1 MSISFDVKEILICL
15 KNTYSSP
22 DKKVREE
29 SEKKLA
35 TLKNQN
41 IVEFTSQ
48 LITLLKTDSPE
59 IDKNIKLS
67 IILLIKRSL
76 REKIENE
83 EINKIQNEQLI
94 QQLIIILVYPSLSK
108 KEIENL
114 SEVLKLSLEICQEET
129 LIGIINYIN
138 KEKSS
143 MPLDSFNGVIA
154 ILTSIIESKTLTNKF
169 FSKVLETSLDMGCSM
184 IENLYTEYEKIN
196 VEKNVEDYLK
206 LNEMFGNSYEFLF
219 QSNFKSFK
227 RFKLKDAKIDN
238 LFFKMFIIGAKLLV
252 NMKSNN
258 NNKIISWTDQE
269 KIDKNINTMKIKI
282 FRFLNLQINTLGEI
296 ILDQN
301 KKNIID
307 ELVKVIIGDLGWI
320 IMNKFSILMKLETED
335 EQGIYVDYNYSL
347 LISYMFI
354 YLKRVLYKDNFINEY
369 TVQFNDMY
377 KTILLPLLILT
388 NLDEEIAL
396 DNDSVNGYCIDIDDI
411 ITGNK
416 EKKIKSTVSGLI
428 KAFYEKNNIS
438 NNFIIKYTLGL
449 LEFLISGNND
459 ILNNKD
465 IFNEND
471 IIIAL
476 LKAYSKEK
484 IATTLFLVLNLLSQV
499 NSKNNYVNDTFIRD
513 YFDRIFEPLCQIQ
526 NVLLKH
532 QIILFISN
540 YSLRFYEPDTNVF
553 ETKILFLYNCLF
565 ETEKSLISNSASQA
579 IQHFFEKK
587 YKEDPNIKNT
597 LLKAAIKNISNFENH
612 IANIQIS
619 NFFDVLYQIL
629 LNFDKLDNEFFIQ
642 IFVKLC
648 NRINVEEERHR
659 RLKFKV
665 KKVKNKAIKK
675 AKEKTNL
682 NDYNIIINK
691 CFNII
696 RMLMNSK
703 NFVVKNLTQIEEAL
717 SPLVEYMEDPNKIDF
732 DEDIISIINLIIV
745 HNAKLTQLCLNL
757 IEHLYKYCKKI
768 DGLLLDMY
776 ELINAYLAYGTD
788 NILSNE
794 KWSTGIFMVFEQGI
808 QSNKYKNSP
817 FYTCLLIQ
825 TWIINCSKIPEKI
838 MENLIDL
845 IIKEIDLIM
854 KDYKT
859 QKSTGEDNYN
869 FLGLVTVILSGLI
882 NYSNIIIQLL
892 TKTNNADSL
901 KNWLKIIK
909 KEDQPGYEYEIKII
923 IYSICI
929 IIQKGIIKGDINDLL
944 NISVELLKEQEFN
957 AKYELKKRDKK
968 HLDIAFNE
976 DSDNSEDDD
985 DNEENDL
992 SEYKEIKDLIEK
1004 TINPI
1009 KNMDEFKL
1017 FKELLLFLKNNGN
1030 EVYLNWEKT
1039 LDEKQ
1044 KQLVNELFG
1053 TKRINISLENNNNIQ
1068 IPRRIVSIRRNLNP
1082 ENNNTNQ

>member
-48 LITLLKTDSPE
+48 LIILLKTDSAE
-59 IDKNIKLS
+59 IDKNMKLS

-94 QQLIIILVYPSLSK
+94 QQFIIILVYPSLSK
-108 KEIENL
+108 KELENI
-114 SEVLKLSLEICQEET
+114 SEVFKLSLEICPEET
-129 LIGIINYIN
+129 LIGIIKYIN
-138 KEKSS
+138 KEIAS
-143 MPLDSFNGVIA
+143 MPLGSFNGVIT
-154 ILTSIIESKTLTNKF
+154 ILTSIIESKSLTNKF
-169 FSKVLETSLDMGCSM
+169 FSNVLETSLEMGCSM
-184 IENLYTEYEKIN
+184 IENLFVEYEKIN
-196 VEKNVEDYLK
+196 IEKNLEDYLK
-206 LNEMFGNSYEFLF
+206 LNDMFGNSFEFLF

-258 NNKIISWTDQE
+258 NNKIISWTNQE

-282 FRFLNLQINTLGEI
+282 FRFLNLQLNTFGEVI
-296 ILDQN
+296 IDQN
-301 KKNIID
+301 KINIADQLI
-307 ELVKVIIGDLGWI
+307 KIIIGDLGWMI
-320 IMNKFSILMKLETED
+320 VNKYSYIMKLETED
-335 EQGIYVDYNYSL
+335 EQGTYDDYNYSL

-354 YLKRVLYKDNFINEY
+354 YLKRVLYKDNFITEY
-369 TVQFNDMY
+369 TVQFNDMF
-377 KTILLPLLILT
+377 KNILLPLLILS
-388 NLDEEIAL
+388 NLEEEIAL

-428 KAFYEKNNIS
+428 KAFYEKNNIC

-459 ILNNKD
+459 ILKNKD

-471 IIIAL
+471 IIIVL
-476 LKAYSKEK
+476 FKAYSKEK

-499 NSKNNYVNDTFIRD
+499 NTKNNYINDTYIRD
-513 YFDRIFEPLCQIQ
+513 YFDRIFEPLCII
-526 NVLLKH
+526 NNALLKH

-553 ETKILFLYNCLF
+553 ETKILFLYSCLF

-579 IQHFFEKK
+579 IQHFFDKK

-597 LLKAAIKNISNFENH
+597 LLKAAIINTSNFENH

-648 NRINVEEERHR
+648 QRINVEEERHR

-703 NFVVKNLTQIEEAL
+703 NFVVKNLKQIEESL
-717 SPLVEYMEDPNKIDF
+717 SPLVAYMDEPNRIDF

-745 HNAKLTQLCLNL
+745 HNEKLTQICLDL

-788 NILSNE
+788 IILSNE
-794 KWSTGIFMVFEQGI
+794 KWSTGIFMVFQQGI
-808 QSNKYKNSP
+808 QSTKYKNSP
-817 FYTCLLIQ
+817 LYTCLLIQ

-838 MENLIDL
+838 IGDLVDL
-845 IIKEIDLIM
+845 IIKEIDIII
-854 KDYKT
+854 KDYKNY
-859 QKSTGEDNYN
+859 KSTGDDDYN
-869 FLGLVTVILSGLI
+869 FLGYITTILSGLI

-892 TKTNNADSL
+892 NKTNNADSL
-901 KNWLKIIK
+901 KNWLNIIK
-909 KEDQPGYEYEIKII
+909 KEDKAGYEYEIKII

-944 NISVELLKEQEFN
+944 NISVELLKVQEYN
-957 AKYELKKRDKK
+957 AKYELKKKDKK
-968 HLDIAFNE
+968 KLDINFND
-976 DSDNSEDDD
+976 DSDQSEDDD
-985 DNEENDL
+985 EDSENDL
-992 SEYKEIKDLIEK
+992 SEYKEIKDLIKK

-1009 KNMDEFKL
+1009 KNMDEFKMY
-1017 FKELLLFLKNNGN
+1017 KELLLFLKNNGN
-1030 EVYLNWEKT
+1030 EAYLNWEKT
-1039 LDEKQ
+1039 LDENQ
-1044 KQLVNELFG
+1044 KQLVNKLFG
-1053 TKRINISLENNNNIQ
+1053 TKRINISTENNNNIQ
-1068 IPRRIVSIRRNLNP
+1068 IPRRIVSIKRNQNQD
-1082 ENNNTNQ
+1082 NNNQ